1 MKKRQIALPALW
13 MAAVLFLAAFFAPL
27 AAAETPKEA
36 LERLREEKQ
45 QIERQIEQAQKNEE
59 DAAALK
65 TLYTQKAAAV
75 EAQMAALNLQISDQS
90 GQVEALQQ
98 SVAAAVLDVQAS
110 EEAFRAHLK
119 GMYEM
124 SGRSELAVL
133 LGLDSMAEMLS
144 YGEYTRRIAAGDD
157 AVITAYREKKD
168 ALDGE
173 AAKAQQALDAL
184 NASKAELAGAQA
196 EYAEALRQADG
207 RLTAAQAEAEA
218 AEKARTMNEQEL
230 AEAEKAFR
238 AWVAQNDNPAAEYTG
253 GQFQWPLPGYTRR
266 SSEFGSRMLNGKP
279 DFHYGI
285 DIPAP
290 AGTKIYAA
298 ADGVVSFTAHWSY
311 GTCVKVSHGGGLVT
325 IYAHMSARA
334 EGLQAGDTVAR
345 GQLLGYVGCTGNAFG
360 NHLHFEVDVNG
371 KATDP
376 LPYLGAG

>member
-1 MKKRQIALPALW
+1 MKKRSIGPLALW
-13 MAAVLFLAAFFAPL
+13 MAPVLLFAAVLAPA

-36 LERLREEKQ
+36 LERLREEQK
-45 QIERQIEQAQKNEE
+45 QIEQQIDRAQKSKE

-65 TLYTQKAAAV
+65 NLYTQKATAV
-75 EAQMAALNLQISDQS
+75 EAQMAALNLQIDDQS
-90 GQVEALQQ
+90 ARVEALRQ
-98 SVAAAVLDVQAS
+98 SVAAAVLDLQAS
-110 EEAFRAHLK
+110 EEAFRAHLR

-144 YGEYTRRIAAGDD
+144 YGEYARRIAAGDE

-173 AAKAQQALDAL
+173 AAKAQEALDAL
-184 NASKAELAGAQA
+184 NASKAELAAAEA

-207 RLTAAQAEAEA
+207 QLTAAQAAAEA
-218 AEKARTMNEQEL
+218 AGKAKTMNEQEL

-238 AWVAQNDNPAAEYTG
+238 AWVAQSDNPAAEYTG
-253 GQFQWPLPGYTRR
+253 GQFQWPLPGYTHL
-266 SSEFGSRMLNGKP
+266 SSPFGWRTLNGKP
-279 DFHYGI
+279 DKHLGV

-334 EGLQAGDTVAR
+334 EGLQPGDTVTR
-345 GQLLGYVGCTGNAFG
+345 GQLLGYVGCTGNAYG
-360 NHLHFEVDVNG
+360 NHLHFEVDVNDT
-371 KATDP
+371 ATDP
-376 LPYLGAG
+376 LPYVGAG